1 LITQE
6 AVKRRLIHQI
16 GRETIRL
23 LCYTTTSSRGG
34 KKMWCVAEIDDTYI
48 ARMEDVLAIYERPLD
63 EAEPV
68 VCLDEK
74 PVTLHAD
81 VRPPVT
87 AAPGRIAKRDSE
99 YKRCG
104 KANVYCAV
112 EPKSGRHFTKP
123 TPTRSL
129 VEFANIVRQLAD
141 AYPAARVIHLIL
153 DNLNIHRRESL
164 TQTFGED
171 IGGAIWD
178 RFHVHYTPKHGS
190 WLNQAE
196 IEISLFS
203 RQCLARRR
211 IPQSHRASASGHSL
225 EQTGEC

>member
-1 LITQE
+1 
-6 AVKRRLIHQI
+6 
-16 GRETIRL
+16 
-23 LCYTTTSSRGG
+23 
-34 KKMWCVAEIDDTYI
+34 MWCVAEIDDTYL

-164 TQTFGED
+164 TRTFGED

-203 RQCLARRR
+203 RQCLAHRR
-211 IPQSHRASASGHSL
+211 IPNLVVLQLQAKAWNKRVNADRVVIIWGFTRRAAREKFGYTRKQFRRS
-225 EQTGEC
+225 EN

>member
-1 LITQE
+1 
-6 AVKRRLIHQI
+6 
-16 GRETIRL
+16 
-23 LCYTTTSSRGG
+23 
-34 KKMWCVAEIDDTYI
+34 MWCVAEIDDTYL

-153 DNLNIHRRESL
+153 DNLNIHRRQSL

-203 RQCLARRR
+203 RQCLAHRR
-211 IPQSHRASASGHSL
+211 IPNLTARQGQAEAWNKRVNADRIVINWGFTRRAARMKFGYTRKQFRRSKN
-225 EQTGEC
+225 